1 MLYPVYLHLGDGS
14 HAHGITI
21 PDFPGCFSAAD
32 TWEELPRMIQEAAE
46 VYFDGEEIDVPPP
59 TPIEKLA
66 QDPAYEG
73 GAWMLVDIDL
83 SRLSTKVKRVNIT
96 LPENLLKS
104 IDDFAGTHHM
114 SRSAFLARA
123 AGKYIEENGK

>member
-1 MLYPVYLHLGDGS
+1 MLYPVYLHLGDEN

-32 TWEELPRMIQEAAE
+32 CWEDLPRMIQEAAE
-46 VYFDGEEIDVPPP
+46 LYFDGEEGEVPPP
-59 TPIEKLA
+59 TPIEQLA
-66 QDPAYEG
+66 HNPEYEG

-83 SRLSTKVKRVNIT
+83 SKLSTRIKRVNIT

-104 IDDFAGTHHM
+104 IDDFAVSHHM
-114 SRSAFLARA
+114 TRSAFLARA
-123 AGKYIEENGK
+123 AGRYMEENR

>member
-1 MLYPVYLHLGDGS
+1 MLYPVYLHLGDEKT
-14 HAHGITI
+14 AHGITV

-32 TWEELPRMIQEAAE
+32 SWEELPGMIQEAAE
-46 VYFDGEEIDVPPP
+46 VYFEGAEAEIPPP
-59 TPIEKLA
+59 TPIERLA

-83 SRLSTKVKRVNIT
+83 SKLSRRVKRVNIT

-104 IDDFAGTHHM
+104 IDDFAGSHRMT
-114 SRSAFLARA
+114 RSAFLARA
-123 AGKYIEENGK
+123 AGKYIEENR